1 MALWTTVNTLVLP
14 QRVETTVPE
23 HVQGSALG
31 FVGLIGI
38 GIAAL
43 VQPIAG
49 RVTDAAP
56 FHDRRGPFITAG
68 TAGAI
73 IGLVLFGW
81 APGFAFLVLGY
92 VALQLAANVA
102 QAAFQALIPDLISE
116 QQRGAASGVKNALTV
131 AGAALGLLG
140 ARLLQ
145 SLQAGTGWIL
155 AYLAVLLGASA
166 VLTAIWVPAIPPI
179 PPEERSGGVAAAI
192 HPAALWAS
200 FWGIWRAQATYR
212 VAVTAQFLFL
222 LGTYPAQRFLW
233 LFLSDRFGRGVA
245 ERASIGLALAI
256 VLAAVA
262 AAFAGVISDTTGRT
276 PVLVASAIWAAVG
289 LGLLGFAPNLVVVA
303 VAGALIAAGTGAFQ
317 AVNWALL
324 SDTVPKAQA
333 ASAFGVAN
341 IATAG
346 AGAVAGI
353 FGPVVDLMDALMP
366 AGTFQLT
373 FGLAALITLA
383 SLSPFR
389 HDPGAKR

>member
-1 MALWTTVNTLVLP
+1 
-14 QRVETTVPE
+14 
-23 HVQGSALG
+23 
-31 FVGLIGI
+31 
-38 GIAAL
+38 
-43 VQPIAG
+43 
-49 RVTDAAP
+49 
-56 FHDRRGPFITAG
+56 
-68 TAGAI
+68 
-73 IGLVLFGW
+73 
-81 APGFAFLVLGY
+81 
-92 VALQLAANVA
+92 
-102 QAAFQALIPDLISE
+102 
-116 QQRGAASGVKNALTV
+116 
-131 AGAALGLLG
+131 
-140 ARLLQ
+140 
-145 SLQAGTGWIL
+145 
-155 AYLAVLLGASA
+155 
-166 VLTAIWVPAIPPI
+166 
-179 PPEERSGGVAAAI
+179 
-192 HPAALWAS
+192 
-200 FWGIWRAQATYR
+200 
-212 VAVTAQFLFL
+212 
-222 LGTYPAQRFLW
+222 
-233 LFLSDRFGRGVA
+233 VA